1 MTDEMKKTVD
11 ARGLSCPEPV
21 IMIKKALDSQDIDE
35 VLAIVDN
42 RAALEN
48 IARMAKTLNF
58 ESMIEEQEGSYYINI
73 IKDELQTGKENLR
86 GNTVVLLKSN
96 VLGQGDDKLGS
107 VLMKGFM
114 YTLTQMEG
122 ELKALLFLNSGVLLT
137 TSGSELIE
145 HLQQLEVNGVEIRS
159 CGTCLEYYGLTDKLE
174 VGTVGNM
181 YSIVEDMLHASKVI
195 TL

>member
-1 MTDEMKKTVD
+1 MKKTVD

-21 IMIKKALDSQDIDE
+21 IMTKQALENQDVDE

-48 IARMAKTLNF
+48 IARMVKTLNY
-58 ESMIEEQEGSYYINI
+58 ESMIEEQEGSYFINI
-73 IKDELQTGKENLR
+73 TKDELQTEKENLR
-86 GNTVVLLKSN
+86 GSTVILVKSN

-107 VLMKGFM
+107 ILMKGFM

-122 ELKALLFLNSGVLLT
+122 EVKALLFLNSGVLLT
-137 TSGSELIE
+137 TSGSELVDYIK
-145 HLQQLEVNGVEIRS
+145 QLERNGVEIRS

-174 VGTVGNM
+174 VGAVGNM
-181 YSIVEDMLHASKVI
+181 YSIVEDMMHAAKVI
-195 TL
+195 TI

>member
-1 MTDEMKKTVD
+1 MKKTVD

>member
-1 MTDEMKKTVD
+1 MKKTVD

-21 IMIKKALDSQDIDE
+21 IMTKKALDSQEVDE
-35 VLAIVDN
+35 VLAIVDS

-73 IKDELQTGKENLR
+73 IKDELQTGKENMR
-86 GNTVVLLKSN
+86 GSTVILVKSN

-145 HLQQLEVNGVEIRS
+145 HLQQLEANGVEIRS
-159 CGTCLEYYGLTDKLE
+159 CGTCLEYYGLTDRLE

-181 YSIVEDMLHASKVI
+181 YSIVEDMLHAGKVI